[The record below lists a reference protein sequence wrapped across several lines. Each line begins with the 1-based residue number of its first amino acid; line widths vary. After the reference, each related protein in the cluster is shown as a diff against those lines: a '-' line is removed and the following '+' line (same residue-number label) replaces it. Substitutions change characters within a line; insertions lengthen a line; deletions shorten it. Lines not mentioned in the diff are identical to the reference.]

1 MVITVVV
8 KAHWKKKDQS
18 RRSKHRKWC
27 ILILPFVVTTT
38 ANNHKSPIQV
48 TVYVFSSLNHPH
60 YFGLVSPHP
69 VTVYLV
75 IDFFFVTASLHD
87 YITPSCLHVLFFHCP
102 AYRIRNRYTW
112 RVGVCIELVYTCV
125 SVSVR
130 VISCGCFSYCMFT
143 YHFLCVYMFMNVY
156 MHVYYCGF
164 TRSDHQT
171 NLNKDNSPN

>member
-75 IDFFFVTASLHD
+75 IDFFFCHSFSTWLRNPIVPPCAFLSLSCLSNPKSLHLACGCV
-87 YITPSCLHVLFFHCP
+87 YWACVYMCERECACYLLRLLFLLYVYVSFFLCLHVYECIYACILL
-102 AYRIRNRYTW
+102 
-112 RVGVCIELVYTCV
+112 RVHTK
-125 SVSVR
+125 R
-130 VISCGCFSYCMFT
+130 P
-143 YHFLCVYMFMNVY
+143 
-156 MHVYYCGF
+156 
-164 TRSDHQT
+164 
-171 NLNKDNSPN
+171 PNQS